1 MIINGSA
8 IASEIQQEIRQIIT
22 EISGRRPSLVMIIVG
37 ENPASQIYVSRKSKA
52 CQLVGIESRVFVLPV
67 DTSEAK
73 LIAQV
78 NQLNHD
84 DDVDGILVQ
93 LPLPPHM
100 HSDRVIAH
108 LSPSKDVDGMH
119 PFNVGKM
126 LIGDTETFFPCT
138 PMGVKIML
146 ERSGVDVAGKH
157 VVIIG
162 RSNIVG
168 KPLAAMLMQNVPGG
182 NATVT
187 VAHRH
192 TTDLRA
198 LCRTADVLIA
208 AIGQPEFVTA
218 EMVKPGA
225 VVVDVGINR
234 ISDHASPKGYR
245 IVGDVDF
252 EHVKDVASLIAPV
265 PGGVGPM
272 TIAMLLSNTLKSYFQ
287 RNTIR

>member
-22 EISGRRPSLVMIIVG
+22 ETPGRRPSLVMIIVG

-52 CQLVGIESRVFVLPV
+52 CQLVGIESRLFVLPV
-67 DTSEAK
+67 DTSEEK

-78 NQLNHD
+78 NQLNSD
-84 DDVDGILVQ
+84 DSVDGVLVQ
-93 LPLPPHM
+93 LPLPSHIHPG
-100 HSDRVIAH
+100 RVIAH

-119 PFNVGKM
+119 PLNVGKM
-126 LIGDTETFFPCT
+126 LIGDPETFFPCT
-138 PMGVKIML
+138 PLGVKILL
-146 ERSGVDVAGKH
+146 ERSGVDVSGKH

-168 KPLAAMLMQNVPGG
+168 KPLAAMLMQNIPGG

-192 TTDLRA
+192 TTDLGA

-234 ISDHASPKGYR
+234 VSDLASSKGYR

-252 EHVKDVASLIAPV
+252 EHVKDVASLITPV
-265 PGGVGPM
+265 PGGIGPM

-287 RNTIR
+287 RNAVK

>member
-8 IASEIQQEIRQIIT
+8 IASEIQQEIRQIIAQS
-22 EISGRRPSLVMIIVG
+22 SGRRPSLVMIIVG

-52 CQLVGIESRVFVLPV
+52 CQLVGIESRVFVLPI

-84 DDVDGILVQ
+84 QGVDGILIQ

-100 HSDRVIAH
+100 HPDRVIPH
-108 LSPSKDVDGMH
+108 LAPSKDVDGMH

-126 LIGDTETFFPCT
+126 LIGDPETFFPCT
-138 PMGVKIML
+138 PMGIKVML
-146 ERSGVDVAGKH
+146 ERSGIDVAGKH

-168 KPLAAMLMQNVPGG
+168 KPLAAMLMQNIPGG

-192 TTDLRA
+192 TTDLCS

-234 ISDHASPKGYR
+234 ISDPASPKGYR

-252 EHVKDVASLIAPV
+252 ERVKDVASLITPV

-287 RNTIR
+287 RNAD